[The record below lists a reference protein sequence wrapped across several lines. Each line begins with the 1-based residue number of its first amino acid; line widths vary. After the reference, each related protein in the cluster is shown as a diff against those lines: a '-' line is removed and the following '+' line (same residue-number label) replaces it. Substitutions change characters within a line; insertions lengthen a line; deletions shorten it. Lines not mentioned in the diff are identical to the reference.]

1 MHALGK
7 LSILEIVIG
16 LPKQKFEKVHICDA
30 CQLGKQTCSSFKG
43 KDIVS
48 TSKPL

>member
-1 MHALGK
+1 MYALEK
-7 LSILEIVIG
+7 LSKLELVIG
-16 LPKQKFEKVHICDA
+16 LPKLKFEKDHTCDA
-30 CQLGKQTCSSFKG
+30 CQLGKQTYSSFKV